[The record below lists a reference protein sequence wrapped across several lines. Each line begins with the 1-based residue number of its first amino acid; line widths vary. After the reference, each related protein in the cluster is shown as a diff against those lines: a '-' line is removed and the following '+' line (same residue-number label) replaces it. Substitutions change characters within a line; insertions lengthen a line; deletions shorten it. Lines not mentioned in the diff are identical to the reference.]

1 MIAVRDLRVV
11 KFWKNA
17 VNLCASLS
25 VSEQIG
31 VDIMNN
37 LHRDREVMERA
48 RERVRIWSIFT
59 DKIGAM
65 FLFFILVRK
74 NRVLVALI
82 MTHITI
88 INLVVRYH
96 GSFLLKWYLATYLAS
111 SLPLPPPPRRLNS
124 VPQAQGKQRKEGVL
138 TDYGNN
144 VSEHT
149 FFPRSQQKTFVITLW
164 CRREL

>member
-111 SLPLPPPPRRLNS
+111 SLPLPLPPPPPPPPFVDSTPSPKPKENS
-124 VPQAQGKQRKEGVL
+124 GKRVCSQTTE
-138 TDYGNN
+138 TMFQSTHFFHA
-144 VSEHT
+144 VS
-149 FFPRSQQKTFVITLW
+149 KKL
-164 CRREL
+164 L